1 MAERTARARRQ
12 PARKSSVTIEDLTA
26 RNLAT
31 VMQVEEKEHARRNL
45 GDRTA
50 DGITA
55 FCGSMW
61 FVCTHVVWFGAWI
74 VINVRPQWAFDPF
87 PFPFL
92 TLVVSLEAI
101 FLATFILISQNRQA
115 RIGDRRNLLDL
126 QIDLLAEQESTKLL
140 TLLTRIAEKVGVEMK
155 DAEAAA
161 LEQATRC
168 DRLVKQIERTL
179 DSFGNGKSHA
189 PGERSR

>member
-1 MAERTARARRQ
+1 MPVKKARSAARRR
-12 PARKSSVTIEDLTA
+12 PSPSLSIEDLTA
-26 RNLAT
+26 RNLTT
-31 VMQVEEKEHARRNL
+31 VMQVEEKEHARRGL
-45 GDRTA
+45 SERAA
-50 DGITA
+50 DAITG

-61 FVCTHVVWFGAWI
+61 FVWTHVAWFTGWI
-74 VINVRPQWAFDPF
+74 LVDTRPEWSFDRF
-87 PFPFL
+87 PFSFL

-101 FLATFILISQNRQA
+101 FLSTFILISQNRQA

-126 QIDLLAEQESTKLL
+126 QIDLLAEQENTKLL

-168 DRLVKQIERTL
+168 DRLVRQIQRTSER
-179 DSFGNGKSHA
+179 FGNGANGKSH
-189 PGERSR
+189 